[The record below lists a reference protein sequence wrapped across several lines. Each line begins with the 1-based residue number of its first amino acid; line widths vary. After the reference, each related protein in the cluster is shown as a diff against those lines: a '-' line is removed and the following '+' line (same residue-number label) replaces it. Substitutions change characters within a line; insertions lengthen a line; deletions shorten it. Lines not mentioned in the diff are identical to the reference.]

1 VTDLFEEV
9 EEQLR
14 SDRYRE
20 LARKFLP
27 WMVGLAALALVVTLA
42 YWGYDYWRRQTIAKA
57 SESYTAAIEAM
68 QGQDEAKARKLWTEV
83 SKSQAG
89 AYKALS
95 LMHLAAFAL
104 QEKKV
109 PEAVRLFD
117 EAAKAAPDPLV
128 GDVARLK
135 SAFALMDTASLKD
148 MEGRLT
154 PLMAEGRPYRLQ
166 AREALAFARLQ
177 AGDTAGARGEFLLIQ
192 QALGAPESLQQRAQ
206 AAVALIDSG
215 SAKAL
220 PAVVKA
226 ALAMPPPMM
235 IPPGATITAPPG
247 MPQPGAGAPQ

>member
-1 VTDLFEEV
+1 MTDLFEEV

-20 LARKFLP
+20 LARKLMP
-27 WMVGLAALALVVTLA
+27 WAIGIAAIALIVTLG
-42 YWGYDYWRRQTIAKA
+42 YWGYDYWRRQTIAQA
-57 SESYTAAIEAM
+57 SENYAAAIEAM
-68 QGQDEAKARKLWTEV
+68 QKQDEAGARKLWTEV

-89 AYKALS
+89 SYKALS

-104 QEKKV
+104 QEKKAA
-109 PEAVRLFD
+109 EAARLFD
-117 EAAKAAPDPLV
+117 EAAKAAPDPIV

-206 AAVALIDSG
+206 AAVGLIDSG
-215 SAKAL
+215 SAKQL

-226 ALAMPPPMM
+226 AGATPAPMM
-235 IPPGATITAPPG
+235 VPPGATIAPPPG
-247 MPQPGAGAPQ
+247 MPGAGAPR